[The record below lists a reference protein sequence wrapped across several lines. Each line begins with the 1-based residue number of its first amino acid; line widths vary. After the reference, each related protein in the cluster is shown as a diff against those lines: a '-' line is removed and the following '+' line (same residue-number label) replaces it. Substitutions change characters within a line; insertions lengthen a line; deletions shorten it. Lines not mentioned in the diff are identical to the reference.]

1 MRARCAGRL
10 TRPVARTT
18 GAGVP
23 APLRAGGR
31 ARHAALGIGG
41 ERKRLLVA
49 NSPPI
54 RRSGWVTFA
63 GVVGLMAGAYHALSG
78 IGALTDDDTI
88 RAQSADVLF
97 GINVTAWGWFWLLLG
112 AAQLVAGYLI
122 LQRNEWG
129 RWLGIVMAGLSALLT
144 VFVIFVF
151 PLWAISVL
159 ILDCMVLYALTSGV
173 DDFNP

>member
-1 MRARCAGRL
+1 
-10 TRPVARTT
+10 
-18 GAGVP
+18 
-23 APLRAGGR
+23 
-31 ARHAALGIGG
+31 
-41 ERKRLLVA
+41 VA
-49 NSPPI
+49 NHSLT

-63 GVVGLMAGAYHALSG
+63 GVVGLVVGAYHVVSG

-112 AAQLVAGYLI
+112 AVQLVAGYLI

-129 RWLGIVMAGLSALLT
+129 RWLGIVMAGLSAMFT

-151 PLWAISVL
+151 PLWSIAVL
-159 ILDCMVLYALTSGV
+159 TLDCLVIYGLLTESESF
-173 DDFNP
+173 DP